1 MQTLTLSPIRS
12 LKGELTIPSDK
23 SISHRALMFACLAEG
38 KSRIKNLLYSADPL
52 STMSCM
58 KALGV
63 EIKEVDRELIV
74 HGKGLRLAEATDVL
88 DAGNSGTTVRLLSGI
103 LAGQDFASFLTGD
116 QSLRQRPMA
125 RVIEPLQMMGA
136 KITARANN
144 RYLPMSIKGGSLK
157 PIDYTMPMASAQV
170 KSCLILASL
179 YSEGISTITEPA
191 HSRDHTERMLKA
203 MGAQLDVQ
211 GLTVKV
217 SGTKNL
223 HPIDIEVPGDFSSA
237 SFFIVASLIAKD
249 SELLVKNVCIN
260 PTRTGLLD
268 VIKQMGAE
276 VKLINQ
282 RTVSGEPVADLLC
295 SQAKSLKAVKIS
307 GQLIPRLIDEFPIIC
322 ILASCAEGVTQI
334 RDAEELR
341 HKETDRIAAMASN
354 LTKLG
359 ITCTEYPDGID
370 IVGRGYFSPAVVN
383 SFDDHRIAM
392 SMAVASVAVKGEI
405 TIENPHCVDISFP
418 GFYEMFGSIA
428 TAI

>member
-1 MQTLTLSPIRS
+1 MQTLTLSPTKSI
-12 LKGELTIPSDK
+12 KGEITIPPDK

-63 EIKEVDRELIV
+63 EIKEAHTELIV
-74 HGKGLRLAEATDVL
+74 YGKGLRLAEATDVL

-103 LAGQDFASFLTGD
+103 LAGQDFVTFITGD

-144 RYLPMSIKGGSLK
+144 RYLPMCIKGGSLK
-157 PIDYTMPMASAQV
+157 PIDYTLPMASAQV

-179 YSEGISTITEPA
+179 FTEGVSKITEPA
-191 HSRDHTERMLKA
+191 HSRDHTERMLQA
-203 MGAQLDVQ
+203 MGASLQIQ
-211 GLTVKV
+211 GLTVSV
-217 SGTKNL
+217 SGAKSL
-223 HPIDIEVPGDFSSA
+223 QPIDIEVPGDFSSA

-249 SELLVKNVCIN
+249 AELLVKNVCIN
-260 PTRTGLLD
+260 PTRTGLLE
-268 VIKQMGAE
+268 VINQMGAE

-341 HKETDRIAAMASN
+341 HKETDRISAMAQN

-359 ITCTEYPDGID
+359 INCVQYPDGID
-370 IVGRGYFSPAVVN
+370 IEGRGYFSPAVVG

-392 SMAVASVAVKGEI
+392 SMAVASVATKGDI

-418 GFYEMFGSIA
+418 GFYEMFSSIA
-428 TAI
+428 SAI